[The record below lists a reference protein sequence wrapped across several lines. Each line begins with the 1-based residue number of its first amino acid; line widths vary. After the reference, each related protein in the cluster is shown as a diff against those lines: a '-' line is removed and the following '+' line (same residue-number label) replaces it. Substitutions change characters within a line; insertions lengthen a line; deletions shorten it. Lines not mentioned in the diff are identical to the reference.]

1 MMMDGAKQK
10 TICSP
15 RESKLPNSMTPDLVL
30 AIGHPIRYR
39 AILLTCSL
47 SVSLR
52 DVPLNRS

>member
-39 AILLTCSL
+39 AILLTCS
-47 SVSLR
+47 
-52 DVPLNRS
+52 